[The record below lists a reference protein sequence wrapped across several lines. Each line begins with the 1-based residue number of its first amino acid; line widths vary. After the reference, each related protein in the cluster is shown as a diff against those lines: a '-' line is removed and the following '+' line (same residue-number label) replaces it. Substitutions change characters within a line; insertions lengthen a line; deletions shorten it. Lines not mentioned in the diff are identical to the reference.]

1 MCQDNEYVCGSDLTP
16 ADVADF
22 DDGRLIPWRRDASGQ
37 WYRRVIQAPAEF
49 PTIQAVPPAADAAS
63 DCDDGLDEPTG
74 LDEFERASLQDWA
87 DQLRQGAADDNVVSD
102 DDTEGAADD
111 LDD

>member
-37 WYRRVIQAPAEF
+37 WYRRVIQAPAGF
-49 PTIQAVPPAADAAS
+49 PTIQAVPPQAAAS
-63 DCDDGLDEPTG
+63 ASDSDVFDEPAGLD
-74 LDEFERASLQDWA
+74 DFERS
-87 DQLRQGAADDNVVSD
+87 QLRQWADELRRGGGD
-102 DDTEGAADD
+102 DPEEADE
-111 LDD
+111 